1 MLSPSKKGT
10 KKKHFRWENLRVKT
24 NSELHMASG
33 LHDEELQMEQTSQE
47 RGGPE
52 WRQIELRRGWG
63 GEARGGERGGGGS
76 RRIVLKQSPNPFN
89 W

>member
-1 MLSPSKKGT
+1 MHAVTVQKGHT
-10 KKKHFRWENLRVKT
+10 KKTKHFRWENLRVKT

-52 WRQIELRRGWG
+52 WRQTEPRRGEERMGRAGEGVGAG
-63 GEARGGERGGGGS
+63 G
-76 RRIVLKQSPNPFN
+76 LC
-89 W
+89 